1 MVPENRARGIIRPER
16 HDAEAL
22 LSDIHQAVE
31 FFAGL
36 QFLVIGLSHLFQP
49 MAWVEFFVL
58 LRSKGR
64 VGVFFE
70 GFLLLGFGGL
80 IVAFHNVWSGLPA
93 VLTVVGWLQV
103 LKGLVRFTLPQ
114 LGLKLYGRVRP
125 ERAWEFRWAG
135 VFSLALGAFFTYLA
149 FAP

>member
-1 MVPENRARGIIRPER
+1 MN
-16 HDAEAL
+16 
-22 LSDIHQAVE
+22 DIHKAIE
-31 FFAGL
+31 LFAGL

-49 MAWVEFFVL
+49 MAWVEFFAL

-64 VGVFFE
+64 AGVFFE

-80 IVAFHNVWSGLPA
+80 IAAFHNVWSGLPA
-93 VLTVVGWLQV
+93 VLTVVGWLQL

-114 LGLKLYGRVRP
+114 LGLRIYGRVRP

-135 VFSLALGAFFTYLA
+135 ALSLAVGALFLYLA

>member
-1 MVPENRARGIIRPER
+1 MNDVHAAI
-16 HDAEAL
+16 
-22 LSDIHQAVE
+22 E

-49 MAWVEFFVL
+49 MAWVEFFTL

-80 IVAFHNVWSGLPA
+80 IVAFHNVWSGLPT

-103 LKGLVRFTLPQ
+103 LKGLVRFALPQ
-114 LGLKLYGRVRP
+114 LGLRIYGRVRP

-135 VFSLALGAFFTYLA
+135 VFCLALGGLFIYLA
-149 FAP
+149 FAISGY

>member
-1 MVPENRARGIIRPER
+1 MSEIYK
-16 HDAEAL
+16 
-22 LSDIHQAVE
+22 AVE
-31 FFAGL
+31 LFAGL
-36 QFLVIGLSHLFQP
+36 QFLVIGLSHFFQP
-49 MAWVEFFVL
+49 MAWVEYFVL

-64 VGVFFE
+64 AGVFFE

-80 IVAFHNVWSGLPA
+80 IAAFHNVWSGLPA
-93 VLTVVGWLQV
+93 VLTVIGWLQV

-114 LGLKLYGRVRP
+114 LGLRIYGRVRP

-135 VFSLALGAFFTYLA
+135 VFSISLGVFFIYLA

>member
-1 MVPENRARGIIRPER
+1 MHKSIE
-16 HDAEAL
+16 L
-22 LSDIHQAVE
+22 
-31 FFAGL
+31 FAGL

-49 MAWVEFFVL
+49 MAWVEFFAL

-64 VGVFFE
+64 AGVFFE
-70 GFLLLGFGGL
+70 AFLLLGFGGL
-80 IVAFHNVWSGLPA
+80 IVAFHNVWSGLPT

-114 LGLKLYGRVRP
+114 LGLRIYGRVRP

-135 VFSLALGAFFTYLA
+135 AFSLVLGVLFIYLA
-149 FAP
+149 FERPASLNPPYWVQ